1 MNEIEVE
8 PVEPTYARTLS
19 RLLTVMAVMYERMMI
34 AVVITANRMSDISSG
49 FGRQGILLGRRELL
63 LGLPPAG
70 VSSWFLRPAGRHLET
85 ASTLAR
91 QGWT

>member
-1 MNEIEVE
+1 MEVE

-19 RLLTVMAVMYERMMI
+19 KLLTVMAVMYERMTMP
-34 AVVITANRMSDISSG
+34 VVMTAKRMSDMSSG
-49 FGRQGILLGRRELL
+49 LGREGILLGSRELL

-70 VSSWFLRPAGRHLET
+70 VSSWFLRPLGRHFDT